1 MTKEQVDYLLALP
14 KRVEKNGILED
25 SITFDQQVPFQQ
37 RYKLKS
43 PIEYSYSFLYH
54 IDQSAKNYLK
64 LTLHLMD
71 NDSKIGLLRIDFNG
85 QHQNPEEITEN
96 VPEELHLFVGKLF
109 AYNEPHIHQYVEGY
123 KSMAWAKPLENNFPV
138 LTIASPAD
146 VVKAFHSFNTMISLE
161 TRFIINPILL

>member
-14 KRVEKNGILED
+14 RRVEKNGILED
-25 SITFDQQVPFQQ
+25 TITFNQQVPFQQ

-43 PIEYSYSFLYH
+43 PIDDSYTFLYN

-64 LTLHLMD
+64 LTLHFMD
-71 NDSKIGLLRIDFNG
+71 NDTKIGLLRIDFNG

-96 VPEELHLFVGKLF
+96 LPEDLHPFVGKLF

-123 KSMAWAKPLENNFPV
+123 KLMVWAKPLGNNFPV
-138 LTIASPAD
+138 QNIASPED
-146 VVKAFHSFNTMISLE
+146 VANAFHSFNTMISLE
-161 TRFIINPILL
+161 TRFTINPILL